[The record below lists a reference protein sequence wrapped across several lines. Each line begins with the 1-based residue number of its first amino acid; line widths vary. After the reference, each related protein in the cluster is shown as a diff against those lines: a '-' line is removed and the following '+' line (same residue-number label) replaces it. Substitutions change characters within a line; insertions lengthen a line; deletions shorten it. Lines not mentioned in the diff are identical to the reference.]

1 MMHKN
6 RILVILAIVSISLIP
21 AQAFAERIVS
31 MDKALPTEK
40 EKLMEVFSDLQVYP
54 QVLPKNIKSSTI
66 LNEEENISKMTF
78 KFKFITVDAD
88 VKFYST
94 SPDIVI
100 LEVVSGD
107 LKGTTLTGE
116 LTDLENFQG
125 SKGTNVKTDLDLK
138 ISWYLSLATT
148 FISDA
153 NIESMLDSSLDKFSI
168 YANNPQPSKTL
179 EKEPEE
185 KCFLMWCW

>member
-1 MMHKN
+1 MQHY
-6 RILVILAIVSISLIP
+6 RFLVFLVIVSISLIP

-31 MDKALPTEK
+31 IEKTLPTEK
-40 EKLMEVFSDLQVYP
+40 EKLVQVFSDLQVYP

-78 KFKFITVDAD
+78 KFKIITVDAD
-88 VKFYST
+88 IKYYST

-116 LTDLENFQG
+116 LTDIENFQG

-138 ISWYLSLATT
+138 ISWYLSLVTA
-148 FISDA
+148 FISDEH
-153 NIESMLDSSLDKFSI
+153 IESMLDSSLEQFSI
-168 YANNPQPSKTL
+168 YANNPQPAKTF

-185 KCFLMWCW
+185 TCFLVWCW

>member
-1 MMHKN
+1 MHKN

-21 AQAFAERIVS
+21 VQVFAERIVS

-78 KFKFITVDAD
+78 KIKFITVDAD

-148 FISDA
+148 FISDE

-168 YANNPQPSKTL
+168 YANNPQPTKIL